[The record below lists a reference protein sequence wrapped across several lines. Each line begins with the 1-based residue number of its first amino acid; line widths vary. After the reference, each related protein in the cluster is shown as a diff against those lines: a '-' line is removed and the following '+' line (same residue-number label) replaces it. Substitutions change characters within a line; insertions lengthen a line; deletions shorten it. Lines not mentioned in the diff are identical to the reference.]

1 MLVGHL
7 QPLEFFHQV
16 AIITVT
22 VIIAVTVKQF
32 SLGATY
38 WQNYIWIAW
47 TTFL

>member
-22 VIIAVTVKQF
+22 VIIPVTVKQF

-38 WQNYIWIAW
+38 
-47 TTFL
+47 

>member
-1 MLVGHL
+1 MLVDHL

-16 AIITVT
+16 AIMTVT
-22 VIIAVTVKQF
+22 VEQF
-32 SLGATY
+32 SLGAIY